1 LLNADAEDAIMNHVF
16 TATALVLTIAAGAAA
31 QTTKVKS
38 QTEIEVKDG
47 KDVTLTGCVARSA
60 SGTAYLLNDV
70 EGENKNSRSYILVG
84 DVDLDNHIGHLVE
97 IKGKASDLG
106 DDAKIEV
113 KTKTEVERDDA
124 DDKETETK
132 TTLEGDLAGV
142 PYLGV
147 KSVKMV
153 RSSCS

>member
-1 LLNADAEDAIMNHVF
+1 MKHVF
-16 TATALVLTIAAGAAA
+16 TVTALALTISAGAAA
-31 QTTKVKS
+31 QSTKVKS
-38 QTEIEVKDG
+38 ETKIEVKDG
-47 KDVTLTGCVARSA
+47 KDVTLTGCVGRSA
-60 SGTAYLLNDV
+60 SGTAHLLNDV
-70 EGENKNSRSYILVG
+70 DGTDVKSRSYILVG
-84 DVDLDNHIGHLVE
+84 DVDLDDHIGHLVE

-124 DDKETETK
+124 DDKETESK

-153 RSSCS
+153 RSTCS

>member
-1 LLNADAEDAIMNHVF
+1 MNHVF
-16 TATALVLTIAAGAAA
+16 TATALALTMAAGAAA

-38 QTEIEVKDG
+38 ETQIEVKDG

-60 SGTAYLLNDV
+60 SGEAYLLNDV
-70 EGENKNSRSYILVG
+70 EGTAGTSRSYILVG
-84 DVDLDNHIGHLVE
+84 DADLDDHIGHLVE

>member
-1 LLNADAEDAIMNHVF
+1 MNHVF
-16 TATALVLTIAAGAAA
+16 TATALALTLAAGAAA

-38 QTEIEVKDG
+38 ETQIEVKDG

-60 SGTAYLLNDV
+60 SGEAYLLNDV
-70 EGENKNSRSYILVG
+70 EGAAGNSRSYILVG
-84 DVDLDNHIGHLVE
+84 DADLDDHIGHLVE

>member
-1 LLNADAEDAIMNHVF
+1 MNHSF
-16 TATALVLTIAAGAAA
+16 TATALALTLAAGTAAA
-31 QTTKVKS
+31 QSTKVKS
-38 QTEIEVKDG
+38 ETEIEVKNG
-47 KDVTLTGCVARSA
+47 KEVKLTGCVARSA
-60 SGTAYLLNDV
+60 SGTAFLLNNV
-70 EGENKNSRSYILVG
+70 EGTGAASRSYILVG
-84 DVDLDNHIGHLVE
+84 DTDFDSHIGHLVE
-97 IKGKASDLG
+97 VKGRASNVG
-106 DDAKIEV
+106 DDAKIEM
-113 KTKTEVERDDA
+113 KTKTKVERDDA

>member
-1 LLNADAEDAIMNHVF
+1 MRMKVPKNSAAASRAVPLSMRGILSELLRRDWGGLLDPQKDDVLPRQHVADAFELEAF
-16 TATALVLTIAAGAAA
+16 GLEFGL
-31 QTTKVKS
+31 
-38 QTEIEVKDG
+38 
-47 KDVTLTGCVARSA
+47 
-60 SGTAYLLNDV
+60 
-70 EGENKNSRSYILVG
+70 
-84 DVDLDNHIGHLVE
+84 
-97 IKGKASDLG
+97 DLG